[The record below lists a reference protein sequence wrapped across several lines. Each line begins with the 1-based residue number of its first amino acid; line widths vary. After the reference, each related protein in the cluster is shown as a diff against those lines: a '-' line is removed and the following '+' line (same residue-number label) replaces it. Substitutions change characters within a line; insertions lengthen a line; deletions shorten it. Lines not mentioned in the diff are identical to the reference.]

1 VRDGPHSC
9 LIKGL
14 KVHCAG
20 LVFLSLVSGC
30 GDSSVPQ
37 VAPAPAPASST
48 DARYGAPEV
57 KSPRNLR
64 SRSADPCTSL
74 SPQQL
79 EGLGYSFP
87 GSFRLAIA
95 RFRSVHG
102 RGDSHDEPLRASVV
116 VTRDLFVDTY
126 RIHLLP
132 IFHPLEIAGL
142 PAVEQQSPVG
152 RGICTTTVGVADSQT
167 LEVDVSIDDLAEDG
181 GPTSDPC
188 GEGRQVIEAIVSTL
202 PPL

>member
-1 VRDGPHSC
+1 
-9 LIKGL
+9 
-14 KVHCAG
+14 
-20 LVFLSLVSGC
+20 
-30 GDSSVPQ
+30 VPQ

-64 SRSADPCTSL
+64 SRSAYPCTSLL

-79 EGLGYSFP
+79 EGLGYLFP
-87 GSFRLAIA
+87 GSFRLAIDTIPEC
-95 RFRSVHG
+95 SW